1 MAAVYKSI
9 SKKRKAQPAE
19 NEYDEDIEMEMEGRL
34 SDESSDS
41 ESDNELD
48 EEEGQSGETATDSK
62 DRSKPLGYMPKTRV
76 LMLTSRGVSHR

>member
-9 SKKRKAQPAE
+9 SKKRSQATE
-19 NEYDEDIEMEMEGRL
+19 DEYDEDMEMEGRL

-41 ESDNELD
+41 EMED
-48 EEEGQSGETATDSK
+48 EEDEEDSQMGEAAKDSK
-62 DRSKPLGYMPKTRV
+62 DKTRTSGYMPKTRV